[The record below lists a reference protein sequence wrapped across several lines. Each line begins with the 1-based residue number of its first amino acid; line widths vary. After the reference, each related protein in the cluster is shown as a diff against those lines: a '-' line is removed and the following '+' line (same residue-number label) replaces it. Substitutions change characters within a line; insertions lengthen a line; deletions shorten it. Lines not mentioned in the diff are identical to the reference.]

1 MTTPSPDP
9 VADRPSVAE
18 LMATVQTLV
27 ARIDS
32 LEHELAEVRAAIPIP
47 EETVLAISA
56 AVAAFLGHTA
66 KLKQIHYRTGAA
78 WAQQGRVAVQGRQV
92 MRGAR

>member
-1 MTTPSPDP
+1 MTTPTPDP
-9 VADRPSVAE
+9 AAPGPSVEE
-18 LMATVQTLV
+18 LMATVQSLV
-27 ARIDS
+27 TRIDG

-56 AVAAFLGHTA
+56 AVAAFLGHRAT
-66 KLKQIHYRTGAA
+66 LKQIHYRTGAA